1 MNIRTA
7 AYFLLLAGS
16 LSACTTFEGTF
27 GSIKPDYSALPEDEL
42 RTVAAAIETHVA
54 SGSREP
60 FVSPSASVAVDQ
72 DIVLQAIRARAAR
85 FELVSAFL
93 DTGHAWER
101 QDGTLWIIR
110 SKEYAKEHSRRD
122 KDREAMLVNGENGNR
137 WTLYE
142 ELRKAN
148 GWPPSSLGAVQ
159 RIFHEARVQTMA
171 PGQIYESADGERVA
185 R

>member
-1 MNIRTA
+1 MNIRI
-7 AYFLLLAGS
+7 LAVS
-16 LSACTTFEGTF
+16 LAVSLTLSACSTFEGTF
-27 GSIKPDYSALPEDEL
+27 GSIKPDYSALPEAEL
-42 RTVAAAIETHVA
+42 RTVAAAIERHVA

-60 FVSPSASVAVDQ
+60 FVSPSASVAVGDEV
-72 DIVLQAIRARAAR
+72 VLQAIRARAAR
-85 FELVSAFL
+85 FELVSGFL

-142 ELRKAN
+142 ELRKSN

-159 RIFHEARVQTMA
+159 RIFHEARVETMA
-171 PGQIYESADGERVA
+171 PGQIYEGADGERLS